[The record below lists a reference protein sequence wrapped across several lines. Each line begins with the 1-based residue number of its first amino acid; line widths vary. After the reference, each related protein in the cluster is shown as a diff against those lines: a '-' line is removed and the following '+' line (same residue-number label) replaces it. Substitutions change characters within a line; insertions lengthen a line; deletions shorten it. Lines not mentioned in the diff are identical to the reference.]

1 MFRNVP
7 KMGANEVNGAVL
19 SFDRYKLSV
28 RERLLTR
35 DGEVLHLT
43 PRVFDLLV
51 VLVRRAGEV
60 VTKEELLE
68 GVWADVAVE
77 EGNINRTVSTLRKHL
92 GKQSNGNDLIETI
105 PKVGYRF
112 LAPVTISND
121 MPRRVRPGRGMS
133 LKGVGVLAALVLVAA
148 TAAGTLYLR
157 RGTRAQ
163 IVRAEKNIPIRLTN
177 SDVTEANPVFTADGR
192 IRFT

>member
-51 VLVRRAGEV
+51 VLIGRAGEV

-112 LAPVTISND
+112 LAPVTISNGVSKR
-121 MPRRVRPGRGMS
+121 PRAGRRMS
-133 LKGVGVLAALVLVAA
+133 PKWLVAFGALVLVAA
-148 TAAGTLYLR
+148 TVAGTLFIR
-157 RGTRAQ
+157 KGTRAQ
-163 IVRAEKNIPIRLTN
+163 TVRAGK
-177 SDVTEANPVFTADGR
+177 
-192 IRFT
+192 